1 MAKKKKSKLKR
12 FLKKAAPLLA
22 AGLGAAALSKRG
34 RNLGVSGADKGL
46 FTSDAAYMDNTMPG
60 NLSRNMGMKRRRR
73 DSILANPN
81 INRMDLSEVDLDYT
95 APNTADYGEEAIYK
109 EEIIDDDVVNVT
121 PDNLSEVNSGDIPG
135 HGPSPAGTGTN
146 LTSFEITDIWSST
159 P

>member
-22 AGLGAAALSKRG
+22 AGLGAVALGRRG

-46 FTSDAAYMDNTMPG
+46 FTSDAAYMDKTMPG

-95 APNTADYGEEAIYK
+95 APNTEQYRNMDMGLGPFAAKDGGRARHR
-109 EEIIDDDVVNVT
+109 
-121 PDNLSEVNSGDIPG
+121 SGG
-135 HGPSPAGTGTN
+135 RVGCGVAKKGFGRAMKKGRKK
-146 LTSFEITDIWSST
+146 
-159 P
+159 

>member
-95 APNTADYGEEAIYK
+95 APNTEQYRNMDMGLGPFAAKDGGRARHR
-109 EEIIDDDVVNVT
+109 
-121 PDNLSEVNSGDIPG
+121 SGG
-135 HGPSPAGTGTN
+135 RVGCGVAKKGCGRAMKKGRKK
-146 LTSFEITDIWSST
+146 
-159 P
+159 

>member
-95 APNTADYGEEAIYK
+95 APNTEQYRNMDMGLGPFAAKDGGRARHR
-109 EEIIDDDVVNVT
+109 
-121 PDNLSEVNSGDIPG
+121 SGG
-135 HGPSPAGTGTN
+135 RVGCGVAKKGFGRAMKKGRKK
-146 LTSFEITDIWSST
+146 
-159 P
+159 

>member
-95 APNTADYGEEAIYK
+95 APNTEQYRNMDMGLGPFAAKDGGRARHR
-109 EEIIDDDVVNVT
+109 
-121 PDNLSEVNSGDIPG
+121 SGG
-135 HGPSPAGTGTN
+135 RVGCGVAKRGFGRAMKKGRKK
-146 LTSFEITDIWSST
+146 
-159 P
+159 

>member
-1 MAKKKKSKLKR
+1 M
-12 FLKKAAPLLA
+12 A

-95 APNTADYGEEAIYK
+95 APNTEQYRNMDMGLGPFAAKDGARARHR
-109 EEIIDDDVVNVT
+109 
-121 PDNLSEVNSGDIPG
+121 SGG
-135 HGPSPAGTGTN
+135 RVGCGVAKKGFGRAMKKGRKK
-146 LTSFEITDIWSST
+146 
-159 P
+159 